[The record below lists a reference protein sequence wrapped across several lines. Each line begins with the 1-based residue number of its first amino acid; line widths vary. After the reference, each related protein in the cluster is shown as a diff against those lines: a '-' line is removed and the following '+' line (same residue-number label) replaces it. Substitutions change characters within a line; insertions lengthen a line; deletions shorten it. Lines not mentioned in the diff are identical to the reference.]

1 MLRLRWYAR
10 VRGRRPAPQA
20 AAPTPAPSR
29 PRGGVNARAR
39 WSRTHGNSSP
49 PAEQMQAATSPLLA
63 PMVVAAARKKEALTP
78 SDRAVAPSPGAL
90 AEVSNLIQT
99 SHAPSIS
106 IVKRIGATI
115 GHVPSS
121 PEALPTEDEIEPTV
135 FALAEQAS
143 PLPRHK
149 FEKSLMTPWGYKQ
162 GPASPA
168 EAACKSTGATSS
180 SSWQEVRAGL
190 LSPPPL
196 ATTLLASPMQ
206 ADGQEAANEADG
218 DKEEDDEQQER
229 PAEPAMGRGGWLV
242 NLVDYLQPQ
251 PSTATADDEA

>member
-1 MLRLRWYAR
+1 
-10 VRGRRPAPQA
+10 
-20 AAPTPAPSR
+20 
-29 PRGGVNARAR
+29 
-39 WSRTHGNSSP
+39 
-49 PAEQMQAATSPLLA
+49 MQAATSPLLA

-149 FEKSLMTPWGYKQ
+149 FEKSLMTPWGYK

-229 PAEPAMGRGGWLV
+229 MGRGGWLV